1 MLAMPFGNEIQAD
14 FFNRQTFAMSCD
26 VSIKKKLESQAMAY
40 RQSTDSADA
49 IYRERVRR
57 RLIRSHPGL
66 SWTGCVGVAI
76 IVGLAV
82 VLIAVPSHR
91 SADAGSAQPA
101 ISQGDD

>member
-1 MLAMPFGNEIQAD
+1 MKFKPIFSIGRHSLCLAMSQ
-14 FFNRQTFAMSCD
+14 S
-26 VSIKKKLESQAMAY
+26 KKEKLESQAMAY

-66 SWTGCVGVAI
+66 SWTGCIGVAI
-76 IVGLAV
+76 IVALAV
-82 VLIAVPSHR
+82 VLIAIPSHR
-91 SADAGSAQPA
+91 SANRGSSRPA